1 MFRHISQSTSR
12 RWTCLR
18 VTSVALGFAVVA
30 EFIGPLGGSAAY
42 AAAMQGEEP
51 TTVTNR
57 LGGYMAGRMAR
68 GLSDTHAAAVYYGT
82 ALAKDADNETLVGQA
97 FDMEA
102 SEGNWPRAEVLA
114 NELVKLKA
122 DHRMARL
129 FLGLAEFKRGNYPA
143 ADEHFKASAINPI
156 GELTGLLAR
165 GWLRQAEGR
174 TKEALELIDTTKQP
188 EWAQAMVRF
197 HRALMA
203 DVGSRKVEARATY
216 EKLAASDQRSL
227 RSTLA
232 NAQSVANGGD
242 IKLAQKV
249 LQTYFDKIRGDGH
262 PSAVALQ
269 KQLAAGEK
277 TPLLVT
283 SASQGLSEA
292 LFGLGEALAGEGG
305 VGPGAV
311 FLQYALYLEPRF
323 PFALASLANVY
334 ESTKNYARAIEVYE
348 QIAPGTPLESAID
361 IRKAF
366 DLNSLDRVEEAKTLL
381 EQVAE
386 REPNDLKP
394 LEALGSIMRGQK
406 RWDEAIGFYT
416 RAITIIKKPDTR
428 HWNYYYSRGTS
439 YERVHKWP
447 QAEADL
453 QTALKLSPDEPTI
466 LNYLGYSWV
475 DQNKNLKTG
484 LQLIEKAVK
493 LKPEDGY
500 IVDSLGW
507 AHFRMGNFK
516 EAARWLERAVELR
529 PDDPVLNDHYG
540 DGLWRVGR
548 EREAVFQWN
557 QSLSLKPEPEDV
569 DKIQKKL
576 KSGLPAAAKAATAKR
591 TKDAQRA
598 EQPPRK
604 RAETKSPVTPLQQ

>member
-1 MFRHISQSTSR
+1 MFRHVNTKARFLI
-12 RWTCLR
+12 
-18 VTSVALGFAVVA
+18 
-30 EFIGPLGGSAAY
+30 SAAP
-42 AAAMQGEEP
+42 AAIMLLVGGALVSPMTSAFAAPATADDVPAVG
-51 TTVTNR
+51 NR
-57 LGGYMAGRMAR
+57 LGGYLAGRVAR
-68 GLSDTHAAAVYYGT
+68 GLSDTHAAAAYYGM
-82 ALAKDADNETLVGQA
+82 ALAKDADNETLLGQT
-97 FDMEA
+97 FDMES
-102 SEGNWPRAEVLA
+102 SEGNWPRAEALA
-114 NELVKLKA
+114 SELVKLKA

-129 FLGLAEFKRGNYPA
+129 LLGLAEFKKGNYA
-143 ADEHFKASAINPI
+143 LADEHFKASSVNPI

-165 GWLRQAEGR
+165 AWLKQAEGK
-174 TKEALELIDTTKQP
+174 TKDALDLLDNTRQP
-188 EWAQAMVRF
+188 EWAQAMVRY
-197 HRALMA
+197 HRALLA

-216 EKLAASDQRSL
+216 DKLAAGDQRSL

-232 NAQSVANGGD
+232 AAQSLANNGE
-242 IKLAQKV
+242 IKPAQKA
-249 LQTYFDKIRGDGH
+249 LQSYFDKIRGDGH

-283 SASQGLSEA
+283 TASQGLSEA

-311 FLQYALYLEPRF
+311 FLQYSLYLEPRF

-348 QIAPGTPLESAID
+348 LIAPGTPLESAID

-366 DLNSLDRVEEAKTLL
+366 DLNSLDRVEEAKSLL
-381 EQVAE
+381 EQVAD

-394 LEALGSIMRGQK
+394 LNALGSIMRGQK
-406 RWDEAIGFYT
+406 RWDEAIGYYT
-416 RAITIIKKPDTR
+416 RAIAIIKKPDAR
-428 HWNYYYSRGTS
+428 HWDYYYSRGTS

-447 QAEADL
+447 AAEADL
-453 QTALKLSPDEPTI
+453 QTALKLSPDEPTV

-507 AHFRMGNFK
+507 AHYRMGNFK

-548 EREAVFQWN
+548 EREAMFQWY
-557 QSLSLKPEPEDV
+557 QALSLKPEPEDV
-569 DKIQKKL
+569 EKIQKKIA
-576 KSGLPAAAKAATAKR
+576 SGLPAPTKAANAKR
-591 TKDAQRA
+591 TKDVQRI
-598 EQPPRK
+598 EQPPKK
-604 RAETKSPVTPLQQ
+604 RAETKSPGVTVPQ